1 MKIVVAPDK
10 FEVAVVELAGVCGLA
25 RRPGGRPA
33 PLTASSFGAAE
44 VYGPQKGAS
53 PAEVD
58 ALVAGLRRWAAVV
71 AAAGIVAVYS
81 LSDLEP
87 DLERCRAE
95 AARLLRRT
103 GRMIA
108 RDRLAAVAAGA

>member
-1 MKIVVAPDK
+1 VLDLAGFEGALDGADLVITGEGSLDTQSLAGKTPVGVARAAARHGIGVVA
-10 FEVAVVELAGVCGLA
+10 
-25 RRPGGRPA
+25 
-33 PLTASSFGAAE
+33 
-44 VYGPQKGAS
+44 
-53 PAEVD
+53 
-58 ALVAGLRRWAAVV
+58 VAGRSTLREAEL
-71 AAAGIVAVYS
+71 AAAGIAAVYS

-108 RDRLAAVAAGA
+108 QDRLAGVAAGA